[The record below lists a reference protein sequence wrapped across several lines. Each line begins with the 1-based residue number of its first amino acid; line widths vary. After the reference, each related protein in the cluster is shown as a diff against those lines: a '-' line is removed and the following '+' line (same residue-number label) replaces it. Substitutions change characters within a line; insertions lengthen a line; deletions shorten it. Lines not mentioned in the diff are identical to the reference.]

1 MPQGNLLQSGL
12 KADKRLLFVLL
23 CILTFALLF
32 IRKNF
37 IESATAAFQFLE
49 GEGLGWLFRLFNTL
63 DYLSIPIIYLWKIT
77 VIAFVIWVGSFTFG
91 YKVNY
96 KQSWSLCLISEFIFL
111 LPEFLK
117 VVWFMFYVPD
127 PSLFEVKAYYPLS
140 MIQLFDYVELSKKY
154 YYPLKALNLFEL
166 LYWYVLAAGLAVY
179 MKKSIKEAW
188 VVVLSTYVP
197 LFFLWLG
204 YYLLVYG

>member
-1 MPQGNLLQSGL
+1 
-12 KADKRLLFVLL
+12 
-23 CILTFALLF
+23 
-32 IRKNF
+32 
-37 IESATAAFQFLE
+37 
-49 GEGLGWLFRLFNTL
+49 
-63 DYLSIPIIYLWKIT
+63 
-77 VIAFVIWVGSFTFG
+77 
-91 YKVNY
+91 
-96 KQSWSLCLISEFIFL
+96 
-111 LPEFLK
+111 
-117 VVWFMFYVPD
+117 MFFVPD
-127 PSLFEVKAYYPLS
+127 PSLFEVKAFYPLS

-179 MKKSIKEAW
+179 MKKSIREAL